1 MIQVIKCPACAAP
14 LKFDGSQIQR
24 CVFCG
29 SSISATQNN
38 LISPDSTEFD
48 GLIQKSQQLIEVLS
62 LVHSGNKIGA
72 IKLYHQTFK
81 TGLKEAKDAVD
92 ELERGQS

>member
-1 MIQVIKCPACAAP
+1 MIQVIKCPSCAAP
-14 LKFDGSQIQR
+14 LECDGSLIQR

-29 SSISATQNN
+29 SSISVTQNN

-48 GLIQKSQQLIEVLS
+48 GLLQKSQQLKEVLN
-62 LVHSGNKIGA
+62 LVRSGNKIGA

-92 ELERGQS
+92 ELERGQT